1 MGSRA
6 MADDK
11 KQQQPQICVKIMA
24 YDGCHVDKVVYYR
37 NKLPMWI
44 VEQWKWYFEY
54 LAARINVRHPR
65 RKVELVICAQT
76 LLQGE
81 EYVKAKSASLL
92 KAKKARLTR
101 LQNEPVAAD
110 LFSFGEEQRQKKI
123 SSLVGDINAL
133 ERGEFN
139 YYVPTT
145 YINNIKEW
153 I

>member
-1 MGSRA
+1 
-6 MADDK
+6 MAETK
-11 KQQQPQICVKIMA
+11 EIPQICIKIMV
-24 YDGCHVDKVVYYR
+24 YDKCHVDEVVYYR

-54 LAARINVRHPR
+54 LAARIKVKNPR

-81 EYVKAKSASLL
+81 EYITVKSASFL
-92 KAKKARLTR
+92 KAKKGQLKR
-101 LQNEPVAAD
+101 LQERPVVPD
-110 LFSFGEEQRQKKI
+110 LFGFSQDVRNKKI
-123 SSLVGDINAL
+123 KALEGEIQAL

-139 YYVPTT
+139 YYVPQT
-145 YINNIKEW
+145 YINTVKEW

>member
-1 MGSRA
+1 ME
-6 MADDK
+6 DK
-11 KQQQPQICVKIMA
+11 GIQKHQICIKIMV
-24 YDGCHVDKVVYYR
+24 YDKCHVDEVVYYR
-37 NKLPMWI
+37 NKLPMEI

-54 LAARINVRHPR
+54 LAARIKVRHPK

-81 EYVKAKSASLL
+81 EYITVKSASFL
-92 KAKKARLTR
+92 KAKKGQLKR
-101 LQNEPVAAD
+101 LQERPVVPD
-110 LFSFGEEQRQKKI
+110 LFGFSQEARDRKIQALKEEI
-123 SSLVGDINAL
+123 EAL

-139 YYVPTT
+139 YYVPQT

>member
-1 MGSRA
+1 
-6 MADDK
+6 MAETLEK
-11 KQQQPQICVKIMA
+11 PQICIKIMV
-24 YDGCHVDKVVYYR
+24 YDKFHVDEVVYYR

-54 LAARINVRHPR
+54 VAARIKVRHPR

-81 EYVKAKSASLL
+81 EYIKVKSASLL
-92 KAKKARLTR
+92 KAKKSRLTKLIER
-101 LQNEPVAAD
+101 PVAAD
-110 LFSFGEEQRQKKI
+110 LFGFNQEAREEKI
-123 SSLVGDINAL
+123 KALKSEIEAL

-139 YYVPTT
+139 YYVPQT

>member
-1 MGSRA
+1 MIY
-6 MADDK
+6 DK
-11 KQQQPQICVKIMA
+11 F
-24 YDGCHVDKVVYYR
+24 HVDEVVYYR

-54 LAARINVRHPR
+54 MAARIKVRHPR

-81 EYVKAKSASLL
+81 EYIKVKSASLL
-92 KAKKARLTR
+92 KAKKSRLTKLIER
-101 LQNEPVAAD
+101 PVAAD
-110 LFSFGEEQRQKKI
+110 LFGFNQEVRNKKI
-123 SSLVGDINAL
+123 EALMAEIEAL

-139 YYVPTT
+139 YYVPQT
-145 YINNIKEW
+145 YINSIKEW